1 MMLLISLAITVAFV
15 YSIGAVAFGVGEPFF
30 WELVTLIVIFLLG
43 HWVEM
48 RSVRRASGALDH
60 LADLMPDT
68 AERLTD
74 GGEPETVPVA
84 ELQQDDLVLVRPGAN
99 VPADGVVEEGES
111 NVNESML
118 TGESKPVSKEPGDEV
133 IGGTTNRDGSLRVRV
148 TRNRRRDCSLSGI
161 MRLVDEAQRS
171 KSGRRC
177 SPIGPPAGC
186 STRRSRWR
194 LSPPSRGRLRSGSD
208 PGG

>member
-1 MMLLISLAITVAFV
+1 MGAVEAHNREPGMMMLLISLAITVAFV

-84 ELQQDDLVLVRPGAN
+84 ELQQDDLVLVRPPAN

-133 IGGTTNRDGSLRVRV
+133 IGGTTNRRKPSRPGD
-148 TRNRRRDCSLSGI
+148 RNRRRDCSLGHH
-161 MRLVDEAQRS
+161 AA
-171 KSGRRC
+171 GR
-177 SPIGPPAGC
+177 
-186 STRRSRWR
+186 
-194 LSPPSRGRLRSGSD
+194 
-208 PGG
+208 